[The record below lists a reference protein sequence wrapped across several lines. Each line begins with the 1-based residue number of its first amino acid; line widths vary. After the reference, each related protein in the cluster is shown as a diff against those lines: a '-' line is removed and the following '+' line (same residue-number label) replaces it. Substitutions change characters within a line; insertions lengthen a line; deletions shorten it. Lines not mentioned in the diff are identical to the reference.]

1 MTPARTTT
9 GRRGGPYRRE
19 SVDLPEDRGC
29 LRWVL
34 GVPLVL
40 LYVPAVYACFLA
52 LAMSPRSAHDPLRD
66 DVRFAAGA
74 SIAVCFAGLLLTAVP
89 VFHRTMGRWWY
100 AGPFLLATVA
110 YVRAL
115 TV

>member
-1 MTPARTTT
+1 MPPARTTPRT
-9 GRRGGPYRRE
+9 RNGPHRRE
-19 SVDLPEDRGC
+19 SIDLPEDRGC

-34 GVPLVL
+34 GVPLAL

-52 LAMSPRSAHDPLRD
+52 LAMSPQSVHDPLRD
-66 DVRFAAGA
+66 DVRFLAGVCV
-74 SIAVCFAGLLLTAVP
+74 AVCFAGLLLTAVP

-100 AGPFLLATVA
+100 AVPFLLAGVA

>member
-1 MTPARTTT
+1 M
-9 GRRGGPYRRE
+9 RE
-19 SVDLPEDRGC
+19 NVDLPEDQGC

-40 LYVPAVYACFLA
+40 IYVPAVLFCWSA
-52 LAMSPRSAHDPLRD
+52 LAMSPGPADDPLRE
-66 DVRFAAGA
+66 DVRFAAGLT
-74 SIAVCFAGLLLTAVP
+74 IAVCFAGLLLTAVP

-100 AGPFLLATVA
+100 AGPFLLASVA
-110 YVRAL
+110 WVRAL